1 MPDQEELLLTGI
13 IMAAVAG
20 QTRGASVSR
29 LAASPLVFGG
39 GQVAPS

>member
-1 MPDQEELLLTGI
+1 MPVKEEPLLTGI

-29 LAASPLVFGG
+29 PAASPRIFGG
-39 GQVAPS
+39 GQVTPS